1 MRSVSKLLRG
11 VVPALVVATI
21 LSQSAYASSIDGPDG
36 PRGVW
41 QRLKHFIVQALDELH
56 VPPG

>member
-11 VVPALVVATI
+11 VVPALLLAAL
-21 LSQSAYASSIDGPDG
+21 LSQSVYAAGVEE
-36 PRGVW
+36 PRGSRGLW
-41 QRLKHFIVQALDELH
+41 QRLKHFVVQALDELH

>member
-11 VVPALVVATI
+11 VAPALLLAAL
-21 LSQSAYASSIDGPDG
+21 LSQSAYAASVEGPAG
-36 PRGVW
+36 QRGIW
-41 QRLKHFIVQALDELH
+41 QSLKHFIIQALDELS

>member
-11 VVPALVVATI
+11 VVPALLVAAL
-21 LSQSAYASSIDGPDG
+21 LSQSAYAAGVDGPAG
-36 PRGVW
+36 PRSMW
-41 QRLKHFIVQALDELH
+41 QRLKHFIVQALDELS